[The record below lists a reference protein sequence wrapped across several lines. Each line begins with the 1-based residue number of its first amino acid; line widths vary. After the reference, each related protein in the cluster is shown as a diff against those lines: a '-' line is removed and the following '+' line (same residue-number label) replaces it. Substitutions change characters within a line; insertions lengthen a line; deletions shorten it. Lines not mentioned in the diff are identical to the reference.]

1 MRCFSEKF
9 GPETNKDVEPR
20 FLEMVKQYFDIAA
33 EKSGL
38 PTSELEL
45 IKHADST

>member
-1 MRCFSEKF
+1 MRAFSEKF
-9 GPETNKDVEPR
+9 GPTADKDVEPR

-38 PTSELEL
+38 PMSELEL